1 MEAHEKI
8 SLLLNEGLT
17 NPWSRTDLEKFEIR
31 KNNNLG
37 YELVDKDD
45 DDDEVDEKLA
55 EEGARFF
62 RGNFFSIFVS
72 MLIGLWSLMFVN
84 TIVRV
89 LELTKKSHTPVLAFQ
104 R

>member
-8 SLLLNEGLT
+8 SLLLSEGLT

-31 KNNNLG
+31 KNNHSG
-37 YELVDKDD
+37 DELVDKD

-89 LELTKKSHTPVLAFQ
+89 LALTKKSHTPVLAFQ

>member
-8 SLLLNEGLT
+8 SLLLSEGLT

-31 KNNNLG
+31 KNNNSG
-37 YELVDKDD
+37 DD
-45 DDDEVDEKLA
+45 DDDDKVDEKLA

-72 MLIGLWSLMFVN
+72 MLIGLWSLMFVS